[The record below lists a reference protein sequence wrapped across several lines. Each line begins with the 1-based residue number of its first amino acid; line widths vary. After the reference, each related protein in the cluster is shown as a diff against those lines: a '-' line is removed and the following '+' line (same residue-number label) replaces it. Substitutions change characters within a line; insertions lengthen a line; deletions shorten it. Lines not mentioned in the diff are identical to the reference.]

1 MFPLFAISLMGRM
14 MVFARGRMR
23 RVMRWV
29 EIKIW
34 EMLDFERSENMDR
47 VWNLVWGCAVV
58 VVLVTLLVSVIV
70 DALSS
75 WASNLHFPA
84 ICTLP

>member
-1 MFPLFAISLMGRM
+1 MGW
-14 MVFARGRMR
+14 VI
-23 RVMRWV
+23 RWA

-34 EMLDFERSENMDR
+34 EMLDLERCGRMDR
-47 VWNLVWGCAVV
+47 GWNLLWACAVV

-70 DALSS
+70 DAFSS
-75 WASNLHFPA
+75 WASNLHFPG

>member
-1 MFPLFAISLMGRM
+1 
-14 MVFARGRMR
+14 
-23 RVMRWV
+23 MRWV